1 MPRPIKANKKVV
13 QSYTLTTS
21 RYKFTA
27 YEKRILYRI
36 VEFAQDEIKGIM
48 IRDNLHKID
57 HNLWGR
63 ELTMP
68 VADILKNEKD
78 ENYTKAK
85 AAFSSLQKKTV
96 VYEDDKVWESTQII
110 LGVKLAKNNG
120 MVKFEVHN
128 NIWNAMLDFTKGYRK
143 YELMTAMQF
152 DSVYSMRMYELLSGQ
167 KRPLDLSFEQL
178 REMFC
183 VKDKYSKA
191 NDFKRWILDVAK
203 KELDENSP
211 YSFNY
216 IDIKEGRKVVGFR
229 FFPTF
234 HPERQDP
241 ELFEIEKRSKLTASA
256 QISQIAYDYFRYS
269 FEFSIAEISK
279 NKATFIEGEKVI
291 PDFVGFLA
299 SLVGPSRKAKNRV
312 GYVVN
317 AIKKQV
323 AENR

>member
-1 MPRPIKANKKVV
+1 
-13 QSYTLTTS
+13 
-21 RYKFTA
+21 
-27 YEKRILYRI
+27 
-36 VEFAQDEIKGIM
+36 M
-48 IRDNLHKID
+48 IRDNLHRID
-57 HNLWGR
+57 HTLFGR
-63 ELTMP
+63 EITMP
-68 VADILKNEKD
+68 VADILKG
-78 ENYTKAK
+78 
-85 AAFSSLQKKTV
+85 
-96 VYEDDKVWESTQII
+96 EDDKNYAIAKKAFGTLSDKYII
-110 LGVKLAKNNG
+110 IDNDEIWQKTHIISNPKIEKRTG
-120 MVKFEVHN
+120 MVTFSVFNE
-128 NIWNAMLDFTKGYRK
+128 IWDGMLNFSKGYRK
-143 YELMTAMQF
+143 YELATAMCF

-191 NDFKRWILDVAK
+191 NDFKRWVLDVAK
-203 KELDENSP
+203 KELDKSSP

-216 IDIKEGRKVVGFR
+216 IDVKEGRKVVGFR

-256 QISQIAYDYFRYS
+256 QISQMAYDYFRYS
-269 FEFSIAEISK
+269 FEFSVAEISK

-299 SLVGPSRKAKNRV
+299 SLVGPSRTAKNRV

-317 AIKKQV
+317 AIKKQT